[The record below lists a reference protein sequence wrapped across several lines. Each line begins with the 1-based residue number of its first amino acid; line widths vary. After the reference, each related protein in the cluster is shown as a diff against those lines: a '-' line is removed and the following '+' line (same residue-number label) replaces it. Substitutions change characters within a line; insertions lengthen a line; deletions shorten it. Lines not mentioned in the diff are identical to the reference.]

1 MKKENTVNY
10 AMILALILPFVIFG
24 VFMLSQGKNAVSV
37 YIDMIKTVITN
48 KYGFCEVVIKWAPL
62 LLTALAA
69 IIPAKV
75 GISNVGGEGQLI
87 AGALGSAIAGI
98 YVFDQTERI
107 VGIPFVLLSGMLAGM
122 LWAGVASFCKLKLK
136 MNDTLTTM
144 VLNYVMIDLAC
155 LMIYGPI
162 KDTSGENYPY
172 SASIEDSLRFTTIS
186 GTRLN
191 IGIVL
196 AMAATILTALFFYR
210 TKKGLYTRLV
220 GKNYRAAALNGLH
233 VTAIQNRAFLCAG
246 ALAGLGGAILIC
258 GVEGRLRT
266 TTGSNLGYLG
276 FLAAGIAWNQPIL
289 AIFTTFLIAL
299 LTVSGN
305 AMEISSGLPSSTINI
320 LMGLVLLAVLSVGR
334 RKKNADVR

>member
-10 AMILALILPFVIFG
+10 AMILAIILPFVIFG
-24 VFMLSQGKNAVSV
+24 IFMFSQGKPAVSV

-69 IIPAKV
+69 IIPAKA

-87 AGALGSAIAGI
+87 AGALGAAIAGI
-98 YVFDQTERI
+98 YVFDQTARI

-144 VLNYVMIDLAC
+144 VLNYVMVDIAC

-162 KDTSGENYPY
+162 KDTSGDNYPY
-172 SASIEDSLRFTTIS
+172 SAPIDASLRFTTIS

-196 AMAATILTALFFYR
+196 TMIATILTTLFFYK
-210 TKKGLYTRLV
+210 TKKGLYTQLA
-220 GKNYRAAALNGLH
+220 GKNYRAAALSGLN
-233 VTAIQNRAFLCAG
+233 VTKIQNRAFLCAG

-276 FLAAGIAWNQPIL
+276 FLAAGIAWNNTII
-289 AIFTTFLIAL
+289 AIFTTFLISL

-320 LMGLVLLAVLSVGR
+320 LMTLVLLAVLCVGR
-334 RKKNADVR
+334 RKKNADS